1 MILLLWKV
9 SSRRRTGCPVS
20 DHFPSSLMSAT
31 VFGSGGI
38 CFLLALKSWLCCVEG
53 GQPLNDF
60 SGGVVPF
67 VVSKFVWVLLWKWKG
82 WALLHL
88 YIVWILDSLSV
99 LLQRLCGLQGG
110 CGIVFRILWRAVR
123 LVDSSQLCWKVV
135 EENEANFIADDSDDE
150 KVYRLE
156 PKWR

>member
-1 MILLLWKV
+1 
-9 SSRRRTGCPVS
+9 
-20 DHFPSSLMSAT
+20 MSAS

-53 GQPLNDF
+53 GQPLDDF

-67 VVSKFVWVLLWKWKG
+67 VVSKFVEFFCENG
-82 WALLHL
+82 RDGL
-88 YIVWILDSLSV
+88 YFICTSFGYLIHYIDTYLTPV

-135 EENEANFIADDSDDE
+135 EENEANFIADDSDE

>member
-9 SSRRRTGCPVS
+9 SSRRRTGCHVS

-38 CFLLALKSWLCCVEG
+38 CFSSSSEELTLLCWRWAASRWLLWWCRPIRCLEVC
-53 GQPLNDF
+53 
-60 SGGVVPF
+60 
-67 VVSKFVWVLLWKWKG
+67 WVLLWKWKG